1 MPNLTTHPASQ
12 QPLAYSTNISHLLSP
27 NHKPLLLLEHKRQ
40 RNHHHRHHHHHN
52 HHHYCSNNH
61 RSSAITIINTTTT
74 TNDNS
79 NRQIKNRGTR
89 ISNSLIQRTTRE
101 RESVTSATC
110 TLLQPPTNANK
121 LYWHAASFDESCR
134 VIAEKQQ
141 QRDRV
146 AERTRRSDTAKR
158 HVLSRQK
165 PIEQEEDRDK
175 LSSSPLG
182 NRR

>member
-1 MPNLTTHPASQ
+1 MNA
-12 QPLAYSTNISHLLSP
+12 TNTITATVTAT
-27 NHKPLLLLEHKRQ
+27 
-40 RNHHHRHHHHHN
+40 
-52 HHHYCSNNH
+52 
-61 RSSAITIINTTTT
+61 SS

-101 RESVTSATC
+101 SATSVATC
-110 TLLQPPTNANK
+110 TLLQPPGHGGNK
-121 LYWHAASFDESCR
+121 LFWHAASFDETCR
-134 VIAEKQQ
+134 LMADKQQQ

-158 HVLSRQK
+158 HVLARQK
-165 PIEQEEDRDK
+165 PIEHDEDRDK
-175 LSSSPLG
+175 ITSSPLG